1 MAPALTCPL
10 IKSSIRAYLLSDS
23 ASPGGGPN
31 PAACGEVAI
40 GTQAAMTTSNAVLLA
55 IDAASSLII
64 RRALQFG
71 AELMALARANPAG
84 ARHAWPAANDKAP
97 P

>member
-10 IKSSIRAYLLSDS
+10 INSSIRAYLLSDS
-23 ASPGGGPN
+23 AAPGGGPN

-40 GTQAAMTTSNAVLLA
+40 GTQAAMTTSAVLRA